1 MTEREREVHILTRER
16 LYTMGICT
24 CKQTYKRQRQSLR
37 DRESQL
43 LPTREREY
51 ETENHNYYR
60 FYMVHIYEDPTSERQ
75 LTLLLFPGLGPAA
88 KWKNPNTGGVKTM
101 FFFL

>member
-1 MTEREREVHILTRER
+1 MTGKGREVDMLTRER
-16 LYTMGICT
+16 
-24 CKQTYKRQRQSLR
+24 
-37 DRESQL
+37 DRESELLPQL
-43 LPTREREY
+43 LPTRKREF

-75 LTLLLFPGLGPAA
+75 LTLLLSPGLGPAA